1 MNTIIDFSIFP
12 VDKGESLSP
21 YVARAMDIIRAS
33 GLKYHM
39 GPMGTSIEG
48 GWDELQALINRC
60 FEALKADCNRI
71 IMTIKVDYRKGASD
85 RIQNKI
91 RSVEQKMTP

>member
-1 MNTIIDFSIFP
+1 MNTIVDFSIFP

-21 YVARAMDIIRAS
+21 YVARAMDIIRTS

-48 GWDELQALINRC
+48 EWDALQALINRC
-60 FEALKADCNRI
+60 FEALKTDCNRI
-71 IMTIKVDYRKGASD
+71 IMTIKVDFRKGATD
-85 RIQNKI
+85 RIQHKI
-91 RSVEQKMTP
+91 RSVQEKMIQ